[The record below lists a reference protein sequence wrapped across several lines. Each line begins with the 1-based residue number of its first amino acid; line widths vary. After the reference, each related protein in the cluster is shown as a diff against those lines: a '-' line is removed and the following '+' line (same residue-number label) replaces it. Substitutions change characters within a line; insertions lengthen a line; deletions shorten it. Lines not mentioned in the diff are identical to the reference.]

1 MKIIAILTAV
11 LLLALY
17 PLARVKVD
25 NELQMTKEYSRQA
38 DAQERIAEALER
50 LVR

>member
-1 MKIIAILTAV
+1 MRI
-11 LLLALY
+11 LALCAVVLFLALCN
-17 PLARVKVD
+17 LARTKVD

-50 LVR
+50 LQ